1 MTVILLRC
9 SFAFTEKPRLLVA
22 LSFRSYT
29 GAELRNAFFNL
40 GWNMVSIKRSICYKV
55 ALIFTLF
62 AASFYAFSE
71 EDISYDSLISKLQD
85 LPRLEQSILLILVQG
100 KINISNDKAISN
112 SLSKGG
118 KDRLWAL
125 KVLAGENTLMEN
137 VSKRIKL
144 NGLENYYRKETE
156 YTVSAIRGKID
167 FDAYL
172 NLLNSNQAQLKKV
185 ISEVEGSSV
194 SYRKSVYKENAN
206 LINNLSNFIITSA
219 KSNASEKTYLISS
232 EKCHSNSQKYDIC
245 EIADKIVK
253 EFQSNL
259 PVQLSPT
266 MIVDK
271 FFSIDNIITMSV
283 LLSYTKNELTEI
295 YKPYGMTVEQVKP
308 KMEELARNNA
318 CTKNSSTYSFINLG
332 GVMKTLYTF
341 KDGEKFLSITTKS
354 CN

>member
-1 MTVILLRC
+1 
-9 SFAFTEKPRLLVA
+9 
-22 LSFRSYT
+22 
-29 GAELRNAFFNL
+29 
-40 GWNMVSIKRSICYKV
+40 MVSIKRSICYKV

-71 EDISYDSLISKLQD
+71 ENISYDSLISKLQD
-85 LPRLEQSILLILVQG
+85 LPRLEKNILLILVQG
-100 KINISNDKAISN
+100 RISINNDETISN
-112 SLSKGG
+112 SLFKGG
-118 KDRLWAL
+118 EDRLWAL

-137 VSKRIKL
+137 VAKRINL

-156 YTVSAIRGKID
+156 YTVSAILGKID

-185 ISEVEGSSV
+185 ISEVEDGSV
-194 SYRKSVYKENAN
+194 NYRKRVYEENAN
-206 LINNLSNFIITSA
+206 LIKNLSNFIIASA
-219 KSNASEKTYLISS
+219 KSNANKKTSVS
-232 EKCHSNSQKYDIC
+232 NPEKCHSNSQKYDIC
-245 EIADKIVK
+245 EVADKIV
-253 EFQSNL
+253 EDFQSNL

-283 LLSYTKNELTEI
+283 LLSYTKNELAEI
-295 YKPYGMTVEQVKP
+295 YKPYGMTIEQVKP
-308 KMEELARNNA
+308 KMEELARHNA

-341 KDGEKFLSITTKS
+341 KDGEKFLSITTIS